1 MSLWLSFKS
10 TLHILDNSPL
20 SDMSLASTFSHAG
33 LTSQEKCLLFF
44 NENKDIT
51 GQFMCYL
58 CMNVVLKCHSWA
70 IIYQLFNVFLQFG
83 AH

>member
-1 MSLWLSFKS
+1 MKSSLC
-10 TLHILDNSPL
+10 ILDNSPL
-20 SDMSLASTFSHAG
+20 SDMSLASTFSHTG
-33 LTSQEKCLLFF
+33 LTSQEKCFFFF

-58 CMNVVLKCHSWA
+58 CTKVVLKCHSWA
-70 IIYQLFNVFLQFG
+70 TIYWLFYVFLQFG